1 MEITKEVLQKG
12 APRSVTVARLK
23 DKAAEFG
30 LVLPLKCKRRDDIIE
45 YLVDNWPESSGS
57 SNSSDEV
64 PTPTST
70 TSSSST
76 HIAELTSSSSSTKSS
91 SKGSGSSSSTSVK
104 TTMQL
109 AKRIAE
115 MEDSEGSEDPSFEDS
130 RTQGSTARTSKSSAS
145 VDDQRTLSE
154 VSTQAVK
161 EATAEFIRTWTD
173 TIKMEIVMELGCT
186 SWKELLA
193 NIERDRGEEAAMAYS
208 LYVLKLA
215 RERGQSLMGARR
227 AAYSKSKEEVLDL
240 CMAYMATLQD
250 LYPAIERNEVDEDL
264 R

>member
-1 MEITKEVLQKG
+1 MEITKEVLQRG

-30 LVLPLKCKRRDDIIE
+30 LVLPLKCKRRDGIIE

-215 RERGQSLMGARR
+215 RERGQSLMGAR
-227 AAYSKSKEEVLDL
+227 
-240 CMAYMATLQD
+240 
-250 LYPAIERNEVDEDL
+250 
-264 R
+264 